1 MTTRKALAAGDR
13 FVLSRLIVEALQR
26 EAGNA
31 LNLSTL
37 DLPWPIEPFGHVAE
51 VEEASGTEEQMVEV
65 VGGIEVVVTQMA
77 PLTSRVLESA
87 DALRLIVCTRGA
99 GQRQRRGRLRKRSP
113 RLLCAGA

>member
-37 DLPWPIEPFGHVAE
+37 DLP
-51 VEEASGTEEQMVEV
+51 
-65 VGGIEVVVTQMA
+65 
-77 PLTSRVLESA
+77 
-87 DALRLIVCTRGA
+87 
-99 GQRQRRGRLRKRSP
+99 
-113 RLLCAGA
+113 